1 VQVDYE
7 RRILRVNRTR
17 PFLVQ
22 GYYDVPGCGRNS
34 STPHGVCFNL
44 SDIPNQAR
52 LGYTAVL
59 YYNWMEASARQQRRA
74 LDTLAA
80 HGMMLM
86 LHITYLL
93 EDIACG
99 GTAGEPLSNC
109 TKSASAEA
117 RAWVAVI
124 GQIKQVRK
132 TPSRS
137 SSGPEVGP
145 TSAFYSCIP
154 TEMHGP
160 TCSFRANLTTVSLQ
174 WKDHPALLGWYLCDD
189 CFGQYLRRQGEAGTP
204 TLDTIYAKIKA
215 LDPAHVLIGANNA
228 GMVSRNPL
236 SLLQPSCV
244 HGDWRARARAVT
256 RTMSVDLSGPLLES
270 LAGKRQSFARERSR
284 YVQTHGRGT
293 PTRTPPS
300 SPRGRRSTS

>member
-1 VQVDYE
+1 LYAVQVTLRLGGEAVVLRVAGTAEFASHAFPIAGLANGIHDATVMLSGTLPDARGQITTQLRLILHRIAPPRAGSLVQVDYE
-7 RRILRVNRTR
+7 RRTLRVNRTR

-52 LGYTAVL
+52 MGYTAVL

-117 RAWVAVI
+117 RAWAAVI

-132 TPSRS
+132 TAKSAQKLGRLQPFIAVSPQKCM
-137 SSGPEVGP
+137 GQLAVFGP
-145 TSAFYSCIP
+145 T
-154 TEMHGP
+154 
-160 TCSFRANLTTVSLQ
+160 
-174 WKDHPALLGWYLCDD
+174 
-189 CFGQYLRRQGEAGTP
+189 
-204 TLDTIYAKIKA
+204 
-215 LDPAHVLIGANNA
+215 
-228 GMVSRNPL
+228 
-236 SLLQPSCV
+236 
-244 HGDWRARARAVT
+244 
-256 RTMSVDLSGPLLES
+256 
-270 LAGKRQSFARERSR
+270 
-284 YVQTHGRGT
+284 
-293 PTRTPPS
+293 
-300 SPRGRRSTS
+300 